1 MPSCAFRA
9 IASHIALSILTSLFP
24 FLIFVTALAG
34 FFGSTSLADEVHE
47 VAHILLQ
54 TWPQQVA
61 APIANEIHNV
71 LTQTRSGL
79 LTLSVILA
87 IYFSSSG
94 VEAVRIG
101 LNRAYDVR
109 DSRPWWLLRLESI
122 AYIFVGAFALLT
134 LAFLVVLAPLIWVA
148 VLHFTPGLEPL
159 NRLITF
165 GRFAIASLVLLLALV
180 LAHKFLP
187 AGQRSLRD
195 IAPGIL
201 LTSAMWIAAGIAFG
215 SFLAEFA
222 RNYVTTYA
230 GLASVMIALVFL
242 YMIASIFI
250 FGGEL
255 NAAILRAKRKRNGN
269 LKVERAM
276 RGSWV
281 GRVRLTRGNVGGSR
295 RPGNKTPETG
305 LPGWGTWIRTKID
318 GVRVL
323 YSYQTSIQLHHTPLV
338 QGHPRWGLSRRVSYR
353 PILSQSRPMK
363 KNDALDARP
372 GLEKR
377 VQGMSRGRPAR

>member
-1 MPSCAFRA
+1 MRFVFRVLYDALMRFSQDDGWA

-34 FFGSTSLADEVHE
+34 LLGSKNLGDEGVQ
-47 VAHILLQ
+47 ILFQ

-61 APIANEIHNV
+61 TPIANEIHNV
-71 LTQTRSGL
+71 LTQTRSGV
-79 LTLSVILA
+79 LTIGVILS

-122 AYIFVGAFALLT
+122 AYVFVGAFSLLT
-134 LAFLVVLAPLIWVA
+134 LAFLVVLAPLIWAA
-148 VLHFTPGLEPL
+148 VLHFAPGLEPL
-159 NRLITF
+159 NRLITV
-165 GRFAIASLVLLLALV
+165 GRIAIASLVLLLALV
-180 LAHKFLP
+180 LSHKFLP
-187 AGQRSLRD
+187 AGRRSLRE

-201 LTSAMWIAAGIAFG
+201 LTFALWIAAGIAFG
-215 SFLAEFA
+215 SYLAQFA

-255 NAAILRAKRKRNGN
+255 NAAILRAKRKRDGN
-269 LKVERAM
+269 MNVQRAM
-276 RGSWV
+276 RGSW
-281 GRVRLTRGNVGGSR
+281 
-295 RPGNKTPETG
+295 
-305 LPGWGTWIRTKID
+305 
-318 GVRVL
+318 
-323 YSYQTSIQLHHTPLV
+323 
-338 QGHPRWGLSRRVSYR
+338 
-353 PILSQSRPMK
+353 
-363 KNDALDARP
+363 
-372 GLEKR
+372 
-377 VQGMSRGRPAR
+377 

>member
-1 MPSCAFRA
+1 MRLIFRVFYDAIMRFSQDDGWA
-9 IASHIALSILTSLFP
+9 IASHIALSILTSMFP

-34 FFGSTSLADEVHE
+34 LFGSKSLADD

-79 LTLSVILA
+79 LTIGVILA
-87 IYFSSSG
+87 IYFSSNG

-101 LNRAYDVR
+101 LNRAYDIR

-122 AYIFVGAFALLT
+122 AYVFVGAFALLS
-134 LAFLVVLAPLIWVA
+134 LAFLVVLAPLIWAA
-148 VLHFTPGLEPL
+148 VLHFAPGLQPL
-159 NRLITF
+159 NHLITLS
-165 GRFAIASLVLLLALV
+165 RLAIASLVLLLSLV

-187 AGQRSLRD
+187 AGRRSLRE

-201 LTSAMWIAAGIAFG
+201 LTFAMWIAAGIAFG
-215 SFLAEFA
+215 SYLAEFA

-255 NAAILRAKRKRNGN
+255 NAAILRAKH
-269 LKVERAM
+269 
-276 RGSWV
+276 S
-281 GRVRLTRGNVGGSR
+281 SR
-295 RPGNKTPETG
+295 
-305 LPGWGTWIRTKID
+305 
-318 GVRVL
+318 
-323 YSYQTSIQLHHTPLV
+323 
-338 QGHPRWGLSRRVSYR
+338 
-353 PILSQSRPMK
+353 
-363 KNDALDARP
+363 
-372 GLEKR
+372 
-377 VQGMSRGRPAR
+377 SRGTSA

>member
-1 MPSCAFRA
+1 MRFVFRVLYDAIMRFSQDDGWA
-9 IASHIALSILTSLFP
+9 IASHIALSILTSMFP

-34 FFGSTSLADEVHE
+34 FFGSKSLADD
-47 VAHILLQ
+47 VANILLQ
-54 TWPQQVA
+54 SWPQQVA

-71 LTQTRSGL
+71 LTQSRSGL
-79 LTLSVILA
+79 LTISVILA

-109 DSRPWWLLRLESI
+109 DPRPWWLLRIESI
-122 AYIFVGAFALLT
+122 GYIFVGAFALLT

-148 VLHFTPGLEPL
+148 VLHFAPGLEPL

-187 AGQRSLRD
+187 AGRRSLRD

-201 LTSAMWIAAGIAFG
+201 RTFALWIAASIAFG
-215 SFLAEFA
+215 SYLADFA

-230 GLASVMIALVFL
+230 GLASAMIALVFL

-255 NAAILRAKRKRNGN
+255 NAAILRATRKRNGN
-269 LKVERAM
+269 LKVARVM
-276 RGSWV
+276 RG
-281 GRVRLTRGNVGGSR
+281 
-295 RPGNKTPETG
+295 
-305 LPGWGTWIRTKID
+305 
-318 GVRVL
+318 
-323 YSYQTSIQLHHTPLV
+323 
-338 QGHPRWGLSRRVSYR
+338 RW
-353 PILSQSRPMK
+353 
-363 KNDALDARP
+363 
-372 GLEKR
+372 
-377 VQGMSRGRPAR
+377 

>member
-1 MPSCAFRA
+1 MRFVFRVLYDAFMRFSQHDGWA
-9 IASHIALSILTSLFP
+9 IASHIALSTLTSMFP
-24 FLIFVTALAG
+24 FLIFVTALAS
-34 FFGSTSLADEVHE
+34 FFGTKSLADEA
-47 VAHILLQ
+47 AHILLQ

-61 APIANEIHNV
+61 APIANEIHSV
-71 LTQTRSGL
+71 LTQTRSDL
-79 LTLSVILA
+79 LTISVILA
-87 IYFSSSG
+87 VYFSSSG
-94 VEAVRIG
+94 VEAVRTG

-134 LAFLVVLAPLIWVA
+134 LAFLVVLAPLIWEA
-148 VLHFTPGLEPL
+148 VLHFAPGLEPL

-187 AGQRSLRD
+187 AGRRSLGG

-201 LTSAMWIAAGIAFG
+201 LTCVMWMAAGIAFG
-215 SFLAEFA
+215 SFLAEYA

-276 RGSWV
+276 RGNW
-281 GRVRLTRGNVGGSR
+281 
-295 RPGNKTPETG
+295 
-305 LPGWGTWIRTKID
+305 
-318 GVRVL
+318 
-323 YSYQTSIQLHHTPLV
+323 
-338 QGHPRWGLSRRVSYR
+338 
-353 PILSQSRPMK
+353 
-363 KNDALDARP
+363 
-372 GLEKR
+372 
-377 VQGMSRGRPAR
+377 

>member
-1 MPSCAFRA
+1 MRFVFRVLYDALMRFSQDDGWA

-34 FFGSTSLADEVHE
+34 FFGKDLADEVHE
-47 VAHILLQ
+47 LVHILLQ

-71 LTQTRSGL
+71 LTQSRSGL
-79 LTLSVILA
+79 LTISVILA

-94 VEAVRIG
+94 VEAIRIG
-101 LNRAYDVR
+101 LNRAYNVR

-148 VLHFTPGLEPL
+148 VLHFAPGLEPL

-222 RNYVTTYA
+222 RSYVTTYA

-255 NAAILRAKRKRNGN
+255 NAAILRARRKRDGN
-269 LKVERAM
+269 LKIERAM
-276 RGSWV
+276 RG
-281 GRVRLTRGNVGGSR
+281 
-295 RPGNKTPETG
+295 
-305 LPGWGTWIRTKID
+305 GW
-318 GVRVL
+318 
-323 YSYQTSIQLHHTPLV
+323 
-338 QGHPRWGLSRRVSYR
+338 
-353 PILSQSRPMK
+353 
-363 KNDALDARP
+363 
-372 GLEKR
+372 
-377 VQGMSRGRPAR
+377 

>member
-1 MPSCAFRA
+1 MA

-24 FLIFVTALAG
+24 FLIFLTALAG
-34 FFGSTSLADEVHE
+34 FFGSTSLADK

-79 LTLSVILA
+79 LTISVILA

-134 LAFLVVLAPLIWVA
+134 LAFLVVLAPLIWTA
-148 VLHFTPGLEPL
+148 ALHFAPGLEPL

-187 AGQRSLRD
+187 AGRRSLRD

-201 LTSAMWIAAGIAFG
+201 LTSAMRIAAGIAFG

-255 NAAILRAKRKRNGN
+255 NAAILGAKRKRDGN

-276 RGSWV
+276 RGSW
-281 GRVRLTRGNVGGSR
+281 
-295 RPGNKTPETG
+295 
-305 LPGWGTWIRTKID
+305 
-318 GVRVL
+318 
-323 YSYQTSIQLHHTPLV
+323 
-338 QGHPRWGLSRRVSYR
+338 
-353 PILSQSRPMK
+353 
-363 KNDALDARP
+363 
-372 GLEKR
+372 
-377 VQGMSRGRPAR
+377 